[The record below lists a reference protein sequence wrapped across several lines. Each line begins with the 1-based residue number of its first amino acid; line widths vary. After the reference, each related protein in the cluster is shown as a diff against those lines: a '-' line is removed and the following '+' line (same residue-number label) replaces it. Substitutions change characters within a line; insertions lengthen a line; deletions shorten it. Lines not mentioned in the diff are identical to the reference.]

1 MKSRVA
7 NALHI
12 VPSRVGE
19 KREAMDSFMGFA
31 EVGTAIIASMGL
43 AMWMEWY
50 CLRWLLRVM
59 PGQAGASQGRAA
71 EMNESEEAEFAVIEP
86 DLAEAELVAAAPA
99 RATRQEIRL
108 GI

>member
-1 MKSRVA
+1 
-7 NALHI
+7 
-12 VPSRVGE
+12 
-19 KREAMDSFMGFA
+19 MDSFMGFA
-31 EVGTAIIASMGL
+31 EVGTAVIASMGL

-59 PGQAGASQGRAA
+59 PGQAGAGQGAAA
-71 EMNESEEAEFAVIEP
+71 EMNENEEAEFAVIEP
-86 DLAEAELVAAAPA
+86 ELAEAELAAAGPA